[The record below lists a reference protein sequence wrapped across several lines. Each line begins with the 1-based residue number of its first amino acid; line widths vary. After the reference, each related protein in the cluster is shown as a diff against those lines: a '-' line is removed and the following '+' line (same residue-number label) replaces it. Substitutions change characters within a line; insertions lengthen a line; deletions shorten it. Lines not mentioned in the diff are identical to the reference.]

1 MPVQEAGRAA
11 DRTGDRSTRSLL
23 GALALTSTALV
34 AAPTFAEPFQGPYVG
49 VEAGVDHNHVRHP
62 RDIDAHHGQTAIAG
76 GAIAGYDYKLT
87 PRIVVGAE
95 AGVDFGVHD
104 AVTGDVGGTPA
115 SIDPQRE
122 INVTGRVGFLIN
134 PKTLLYARGG
144 YANVRLHTTIG
155 QQAEAISRSS
165 DVNGWTLGGGAE
177 RALTTNVSARVE
189 YRYTELGQVHG
200 RFDRQQAL
208 VGLAYHF

>member
-1 MPVQEAGRAA
+1 M
-11 DRTGDRSTRSLL
+11 TRSFVA
-23 GALALTSTALV
+23 ALALASTALV
-34 AAPTFAEPFQGPYVG
+34 AAPALAEPFQGPYVG
-49 VEAGVDHNHVRHP
+49 FEAGVDHDHVDRA
-62 RDIDAHHGQTAIAG
+62 RGIDAHHGQTAFAG

-104 AVTGDVGGTPA
+104 AVMGNVGGTPA
-115 SIDPQRE
+115 SLDPQRQ
-122 INVTGRVGFLIN
+122 INVTGRAGYLIN
-134 PKTLLYARGG
+134 PKTLVYARGG
-144 YANVRLHTTIG
+144 YANVRVRTTIG

-165 DVNGWTLGGGAE
+165 DLNGWTLGGGAE

-200 RFDRQQAL
+200 RFDRQQVL